1 MWLLGNLFRT
11 EKEGPPSGMPRKIF
25 KITTDIMASSMQNYG
40 ILRDAILVTAELSDL
55 FADVFNLGQRSNVCW
70 LARANVPIAIRDTAS
85 TPNSR

>member
-25 KITTDIMASSMQNYG
+25 KITTDMMANSMQNYG
-40 ILRDAILVTAELSDL
+40 ILRDAILVTAELSDF

>member
-1 MWLLGNLFRT
+1 
-11 EKEGPPSGMPRKIF
+11 MPWKIF
-25 KITTDIMASSMQNYG
+25 EITTDIMASSMQSDG

-55 FADVFNLGQRSNVCW
+55 FADVFNLGPRFNVCW